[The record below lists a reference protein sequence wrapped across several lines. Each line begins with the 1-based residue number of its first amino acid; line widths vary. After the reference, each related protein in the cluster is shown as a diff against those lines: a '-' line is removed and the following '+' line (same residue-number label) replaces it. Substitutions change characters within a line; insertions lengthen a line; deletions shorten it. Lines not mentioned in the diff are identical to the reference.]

1 MNKLKVV
8 HVTQSLGGVKTYI
21 EHLFNYSS
29 GNEFDYV
36 IIAPE
41 HSEFQEFCSARNI
54 TYHPVKIKRSINPV
68 QEIAVLFNIISILK
82 KEKPD
87 IVHTHS
93 AKGGYLG
100 RIAAKFVS
108 AKVIYSP
115 HAFSFLSFKGI
126 KRIAFYFLEFI
137 ARKWTD
143 ILLSVSYSEANRA
156 IHEVGYEKN
165 KVRVIL
171 NAIPVED
178 TLPFRNYSKCYE
190 IGMIGRLTYQKNP
203 FLFLELASKILE
215 KFPNIKFSILG
226 AGLCDHLSEDINA
239 YLVENNLVD
248 KIEILK
254 WGDNNKSKNYL
265 KSIDIFLMTSVFEG
279 LPFSL
284 VEAMASGLP
293 CIVSKVD
300 GNTDVI
306 QNLENGFACLSI
318 DEFYRKIETLVQSEE
333 LRRKFGQAGYRYV
346 KEVHDVKKNVKLLED
361 LYLSL
366 TKRKGP
372 VKIKIVEE
380 NVDTKQ
386 LINLQVNSNF

>member
-1 MNKLKVV
+1 MNKIKVV
-8 HVTQSLGGVKTYI
+8 HITQSLGGVKTYI
-21 EHLFNYSS
+21 EHLFNHSS
-29 GNEFDYV
+29 GDEFKYV

-41 HSEFQEFCSARNI
+41 HSEFQEFCSVRNV
-54 TYHPVKIKRSINPV
+54 TYYPVKIRRNINPV
-68 QEIAVLFNIISILK
+68 REIIVLFNIISILK
-82 KEKPD
+82 KEKPH

-100 RIAAKFVS
+100 RLATKFVP

-115 HAFSFLSFKGI
+115 HAFSFLSFKGL
-126 KRIAFYFLEFI
+126 KRIAFYFLEYI
-137 ARKWTD
+137 ARTWTD

-156 IHEVGYEKN
+156 IHEVGYEKD

-178 TLPFRNYSKCYE
+178 TLPFRNYNKCYE

-215 KFPNIKFSILG
+215 KFPNIHFSILG
-226 AGLCDHLSEDINA
+226 AGLCDHLSDDIKA
-239 YLVENNLVD
+239 YLVENKLEK
-248 KIEILK
+248 KIKILK

-265 KSIDIFLMTSVFEG
+265 KRIDIFLMTSVFEG

-293 CIVSKVD
+293 CVVTKVD

-318 DEFYRKIETLVQSEE
+318 DEFYKKIEMLIESEE

-346 KEVHDVKKNVKLLED
+346 KEVHDVKKNVKLLEQ

-366 TKRKGP
+366 TNRMSP
-372 VKIKIVEE
+372 VKIKILEE
-380 NVDTKQ
+380 ETDNKQ
-386 LINLQVNSNF
+386 LINMQVNSNF

>member
-1 MNKLKVV
+1 MNKIKVV

-29 GNEFDYV
+29 DDKFKYV

-41 HSEFQEFCSARNI
+41 HSEFQNFCLSRGV
-54 TYHPVKIKRSINPV
+54 TYYPVKIKRSINPV
-68 QEIAVLFNIISILK
+68 QEILVLFNIISILK

-87 IVHTHS
+87 IIHTHS

-100 RIAAKFVS
+100 RLAAKFVS

-115 HAFSFLSFKGI
+115 HAFSFLSFKGA
-126 KRIAFYFLEFI
+126 KRMIFYFLEYI

-143 ILLSVSYSEANRA
+143 ILLSVSFSEANRA

-178 TLPFRNYSKCYE
+178 TLPFRNYNKCFE

-215 KFPNIKFSILG
+215 KFPNIQFSILG
-226 AGLCDHLSEDINA
+226 AGLCDHLSDDINA
-239 YLVENNLVD
+239 YLVENKLQK
-248 KIEILK
+248 KIKILT

-265 KSIDIFLMTSVFEG
+265 KGIDIFLMTSVFEG

-284 VEAMASGLP
+284 VEAMASGIP
-293 CIVSKVD
+293 CVVSKVD

-306 QNLENGFACLSI
+306 QNLENGLACLSI
-318 DEFYRKIETLVQSEE
+318 DEFHKKIELLIESEE
-333 LRRKFGQAGYRYV
+333 LRRKFGQAGYRHV
-346 KEVHDVKKNVKLLED
+346 KEVHEIKKNVKLLEE
-361 LYLSL
+361 LYISL
-366 TKRKGP
+366 TDWKSAIN
-372 VKIKIVEE
+372 IKIVEDDA
-380 NVDTKQ
+380 DTKQ